1 MTVENDLIFDLGLH
15 TGMDAQFYLAKGFRV
30 VGVEASQDLCD
41 RTREFLG
48 YFGDRLVIVNKALA
62 PRPNEQVSF
71 YVVPDK
77 DDWGSLDRGAAEKGV
92 MTATEIVVE
101 TTDLAKLIADHGYPY
116 YIKCDLE
123 GGDAIFLEQLRR
135 VSPLPV
141 FVSVEMNDG
150 TEADK
155 LAEIGFEAG
164 QIVNQYFNPGVKA
177 PEPAREGTYVARRF
191 THETSGL
198 FGHELPRGRW
208 RPLSEIKALY
218 DAWRDLRARD
228 ETLAPGWLDL
238 HACRWETLKAER
250 NALGPTA
257 PRPAEAAPGP
267 AAAPPSRRRRPWKW
281 FG

>member
-30 VGVEASQDLCD
+30 VGVEASADLCRRSAD
-41 RTREFLG
+41 FLG
-48 YFGDRLVIVNKALA
+48 YFGDRLTIVNKALA
-62 PRPNEQVSF
+62 PRPNEQVTF

-77 DDWGSLDRGAAEKGV
+77 DDWGSLDRGIAEKGV
-92 MTATEIVVE
+92 MSATEIVVD
-101 TTDLAKLIADHGYPY
+101 TIDLPSLIGTHGHPY

-123 GGDAIFLEQLRR
+123 GGDAIFLEQLQR

-150 TEADK
+150 SEADR
-155 LAEIGFEAG
+155 LAEMGFEAG
-164 QIVNQYFNPGVKA
+164 QIVNQYFNPTVKP
-177 PEPAREGTYVARRF
+177 PEPAREGSFVARRF

-198 FGHELPRGRW
+198 FGHELPRDRW
-208 RPLSEIKALY
+208 RPLSEVRALY
-218 DAWRDLRARD
+218 DAWRDLRGRD

-238 HACRWETLKAER
+238 HACRWETLEADR

-257 PRPAEAAPGP
+257 PGPTAPGTTQ
-267 AAAPPSRRRRPWKW
+267 APPKRRRAPWKW